1 MKTTA
6 ERKQPSVK
14 LKHLAGDL
22 GSSLFSVLIA
32 LLIGALIIL
41 AIGENPLEAYLA
53 LFKGALGTPQT
64 FANTLSKTI
73 PLAFTGLAVALGQRG
88 GMLNIGAEGQLHA
101 GAMATT
107 LFALAF
113 PSLPRP
119 VMIPMCILAGFLAGM
134 LVGAIP
140 GYFKAKRQTSEVI
153 VAIMLNYLVTLFTSW
168 LVNGPFKA
176 PGSVSQTNPMP
187 ASATLTK
194 IWGNSQLTTALFL
207 LILFAAAQYLFLW
220 KSARGFQ
227 LRAVGGNRFAA
238 VSAGI
243 PASGLM
249 IMTMMLSGGIAAMA
263 GSTEVMG
270 KYGCFIE
277 GFSPSFGFTGIA
289 VAILGRSHPVGVL
302 LTAFLFGILDTGAL
316 RMGRVTNVS
325 ANMIVVVQSLV
336 ILLVSAPEILK
347 LLQRKKEA

>member
-1 MKTTA
+1 MINVKD
-6 ERKQPSVK
+6 K
-14 LKHLAGDL
+14 LKAFAGDL

-32 LLIGALIIL
+32 LLLGALIIL
-41 AIGENPLEAYLA
+41 AIGENPVEAYQA
-53 LFKGALGTPQT
+53 LFKGALGSSQS

-73 PLAFTGLAVALGQRG
+73 PLALTGLAVALGQRG

-101 GAMATT
+101 GAMATA

-113 PSLPRP
+113 PSLPRII
-119 VMIPMCILAGFLAGM
+119 MLPMCIMTGFMAGM

-140 GYFKAKRQTSEVI
+140 GYFRAKRHTSEVI

-176 PGSVSQTNPMP
+176 PGSVSQTNKVP
-187 ASATLTK
+187 ASAMLTK

-207 LILFAAAQYLFLW
+207 LILFAVVEYLFLW
-220 KSARGFQ
+220 KSAKGFQ
-227 LRAVGGNRFAA
+227 VRAVGGNRFAS

-243 PASGLM
+243 NSPRLM
-249 IMTMMLSGGIAAMA
+249 ILTMMLSGGVAAMA
-263 GSTEVMG
+263 GTTEVMG

-289 VAILGRSHPVGVL
+289 VAILGRNHPVGVL

-325 ANMIVVVQSLV
+325 ANIIVVVQSLV
-336 ILLVSAPEILK
+336 ILLVSAPEIIK
-347 LLQRKKEA
+347 LVKRDRRYKEWRL

>member
-1 MKTTA
+1 MKT
-6 ERKQPSVK
+6 R
-14 LKHLAGDL
+14 LKDFAAAL

-32 LLIGALIIL
+32 LLLGAVIIL
-41 AIGENPLEAYLA
+41 AIGENPVEAYLA
-53 LFKGALGTPQT
+53 LFKGALGSSQT

-107 LFALAF
+107 LFALTF
-113 PSLPRP
+113 PGLPRIIMLP
-119 VMIPMCILAGFLAGM
+119 ACILAGFLAGM

-140 GYFKAKRQTSEVI
+140 GYFKAKRHTSEVI

-168 LVNGPFKA
+168 LVNGPYKA
-176 PGSVSQTNPMP
+176 AGSVSQTPPMP
-187 ASATLTK
+187 ERALLTK
-194 IWGNSQLTTALFL
+194 IWGNSQLTSALFL
-207 LILFAAAQYLFLW
+207 LIIFAVLQYLFLW
-220 KSARGFQ
+220 KSAKGFE
-227 LRAVGGNRFAA
+227 LRAVGGNRFAS
-238 VSAGI
+238 VSAGVN
-243 PASGLM
+243 ATGLM
-249 IMTMMLSGGIAAMA
+249 IATMMLSGGVAAMA
-263 GSTEVMG
+263 GTTEVMG

-289 VAILGRSHPVGVL
+289 VAILGRNHPVGVL

-325 ANMIVVVQSLV
+325 TNIIVVVQSLV
-336 ILLVSAPEILK
+336 ILLVSAPEIVK
-347 LLQRKKEA
+347 LIQRRKEA

>member
-1 MKTTA
+1 MNESAKS
-6 ERKQPSVK
+6 RVG
-14 LKHLAGDL
+14 LKIKGVAGSL

-32 LLIGALIIL
+32 LVLGALIIL
-41 AIGENPLEAYLA
+41 AIGENPLEAYKA
-53 LFKGALGTPQT
+53 LVQGSLGSPQT
-64 FANTLSKTI
+64 FANTLSKTV

-101 GAMATT
+101 GAIATA

-113 PSLPRP
+113 PGLPRIIMLP
-119 VMIPMCILAGFLAGM
+119 CCIIVGFVAGM
-134 LVGAIP
+134 LVGAVP
-140 GYFKAKRQTSEVI
+140 GFFRAKRQTSEVI

-176 PGSVSQTNPMP
+176 EGSVSQTNMIPE
-187 ASATLTK
+187 SAMLSTLIK
-194 IWGNSQLTTALFL
+194 NSQLTTALVL
-207 LILFAAAQYLFLW
+207 LVIFAVVQYIFLW
-220 KSARGFQ
+220 KSTTGFK
-227 LRAVGGNRFAA
+227 LRAVGSNRFAA
-238 VSAGI
+238 ISAGI
-243 PASGLM
+243 NSNRMM

-263 GSTEVMG
+263 GTTEVMG
-270 KYGCFIE
+270 KYGRFIE

-289 VAILGRSHPVGVL
+289 VAILGRNHPAGVI

-325 ANMIVVVQSLV
+325 ANIIVVVQSLV

-347 LLQRKKEA
+347 LFKRKGA

>member
-1 MKTTA
+1 MTLKH
-6 ERKQPSVK
+6 K
-14 LKHLAGDL
+14 LKGFAGDL
-22 GSSLFSVLIA
+22 GSSLFSVFIA
-32 LLIGALIIL
+32 LLLGALIIL
-41 AIGENPLEAYLA
+41 AIGENPIEAYQA
-53 LFKGALGTPQT
+53 LFKGALGSSQT

-101 GAMATT
+101 GAMATA
-107 LFALAF
+107 LFALTF
-113 PSLPRP
+113 PGLPKII
-119 VMIPMCILAGFLAGM
+119 MIPMCILAGIAAGM

-140 GYFKAKRQTSEVI
+140 GYFKAKRHTSEVI
-153 VAIMLNYLVTLFTSW
+153 VAIMLNYLVTLFTSY

-187 ASATLTK
+187 ESALLTK

-207 LILFAAAQYLFLW
+207 LILFAVVQYLFLW
-220 KSARGFQ
+220 KSAKGFE
-227 LRAVGGNRFAA
+227 LRAVGGNSYAS

-243 PASGLM
+243 NATKM
-249 IMTMMLSGGIAAMA
+249 MMMTMMLSGGMAAMA

-289 VAILGRSHPVGVL
+289 VAILGRNHPVGVL

-325 ANMIVVVQSLV
+325 TNIIVVVQSLV
-336 ILLVSAPEILK
+336 ILLVSAPEIIRLVK
-347 LLQRKKEA
+347 RQKEV

>member
-1 MKTTA
+1 MK
-6 ERKQPSVK
+6 RNK
-14 LKHLAGDL
+14 LKGFAVDL

-32 LLIGALIIL
+32 LFLGAFIIL
-41 AIGENPLEAYLA
+41 AIGENPIEAYQA
-53 LFKGALGTPQT
+53 LFKGALGSPQS

-88 GMLNIGAEGQLHA
+88 GMLNIGAEGQLYA

-107 LFALAF
+107 LFALTF
-113 PSLPRP
+113 PGIPRFMMLPS
-119 VMIPMCILAGFLAGM
+119 CILVGFLAGM

-140 GYFKAKRQTSEVI
+140 GYFKAKRNTSEVI
-153 VAIMLNYLVTLFTSW
+153 VAIMLNYLVSFFTSW

-187 ASATLTK
+187 ESSMLTK

-207 LILFAAAQYLFLW
+207 LIAFAVAVYLFLW
-220 KSARGFQ
+220 KSAKGFQ
-227 LRAVGGNRFAA
+227 IRAVGGNRHAS

-243 PASGLM
+243 NSSRLM
-249 IMTMMLSGGIAAMA
+249 IVTMMLSGGIAAMA
-263 GSTEVMG
+263 GTTEVMG
-270 KYGCFIE
+270 KYGSFID

-289 VAILGRSHPVGVL
+289 VAILGRNHPAGVL

-325 ANMIVVVQSLV
+325 ANIIVVVQSLV
-336 ILLVSAPEILK
+336 ILLVSAPEIIK
-347 LLQRKKEA
+347 MVQIRKKKEV